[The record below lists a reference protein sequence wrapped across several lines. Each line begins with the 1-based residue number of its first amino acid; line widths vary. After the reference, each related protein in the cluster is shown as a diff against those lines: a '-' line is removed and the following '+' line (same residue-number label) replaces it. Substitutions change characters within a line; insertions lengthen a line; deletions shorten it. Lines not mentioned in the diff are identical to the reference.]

1 MKEEYYN
8 NPDLQVIPFEELKN
22 HIGKII
28 FCYYHNG
35 GKEKITYGWMGT
47 LNDVGP
53 LLETFTWLTPETYLT
68 DCISVINRDL
78 IIPIDPKYDDL
89 EHKAVTS
96 AQEFNC
102 IPDEKLLKIY
112 EERLKAYK

>member
-8 NPDLQVIPFEELKN
+8 NTNLQVIPFDELKN
-22 HIGKII
+22 HIGEII
-28 FCYYHNG
+28 FCYYYNG

-47 LNDVGP
+47 LNRVGELSKFFP
-53 LLETFTWLTPETYLT
+53 EFTPETFLT
-68 DCISVINRDL
+68 DCISVINRERVL
-78 IIPIDPKYDDL
+78 PIDPKYNDL
-89 EHKAVTS
+89 VHKAVTS
-96 AQEFNC
+96 TQEFNC